1 MRFQKGNKFSKGG
14 TKDNKGGRPTNQQ
27 KEIKKAAREIAREYI
42 EKNVQP
48 ILETY
53 LGLAAGKVVKRI
65 AEDGAK
71 SFELSVDP
79 PTTRHAID
87 KLLPDEQM
95 ESPQQIKIEF
105 LQFADVGP
113 QPKTLSL
120 DLKQP
125 LPQENRLP
133 EPQGQDGIISRFH
146 KEAAMKGKGPKHER
160 ETIINFNEEE

>member
-14 TKDNKGGRPTNQQ
+14 TKGNKGGRPTNQQ
-27 KEIKKAAREIAREYI
+27 QEIKKAAREIAREYI

-53 LGLAAGKVVKRI
+53 VGLAAGKVVDRI
-65 AEDGAK
+65 GKDGTK
-71 SFELSVDP
+71 TFELAVDP

-87 KLLPDEQM
+87 KLLPDKQM
-95 ESPQQIKIEF
+95 ESSQQIKIEF

-113 QPKTLSL
+113 QPKTVSL

-125 LPQENRLP
+125 LPEENRLP
-133 EPQGQDGIISRFH
+133 ESQGQDGVKFL
-146 KEAAMKGKGPKHER
+146 
-160 ETIINFNEEE
+160 NFTKRRQ

>member
-65 AEDGAK
+65 AEDGTK
-71 SFELSVDP
+71 TFELSVDP
-79 PTTRHAID
+79 PTTRYYPINKSTPGPANPNHF
-87 KLLPDEQM
+87 
-95 ESPQQIKIEF
+95 PQIRQ
-105 LQFADVGP
+105 
-113 QPKTLSL
+113 
-120 DLKQP
+120 
-125 LPQENRLP
+125 
-133 EPQGQDGIISRFH
+133 
-146 KEAAMKGKGPKHER
+146 
-160 ETIINFNEEE
+160 

>member
-1 MRFQKGNKFSKGG
+1 MRFQKGNKLSKGG
-14 TKDNKGGRPTNQQ
+14 TIGNKGGRPSKEQQ
-27 KEIKKAAREIAREYI
+27 EIKKAAAEIAREFI

-95 ESPQQIKIEF
+95 ESAQQIKIEF

-113 QPKTLSL
+113 QPKTVSL
-120 DLKQP
+120 DLEQP
-125 LPQENRLP
+125 APKENRLV
-133 EPQGQDGIISRFH
+133 ERQGLKFYDFAKR
-146 KEAAMKGKGPKHER
+146 R
-160 ETIINFNEEE
+160 DNEKQR

>member
-1 MRFQKGNKFSKGG
+1 MKFEKGNKFAKGG
-14 TKDNKGGRPTNQQ
+14 KRNPPGGRPTKQQ
-27 KEIKKAAREIAREYI
+27 VEIKKAAREIAREYI

-71 SFELSVDP
+71 TFELSVDP

-95 ESPQQIKIEF
+95 ESPQEIKITF
-105 LQFADVGP
+105 LRFGEDDPP
-113 QPKTLSL
+113 QLKTVSVATE
-120 DLKQP
+120 QP
-125 LPQENRLP
+125 ITQENRLP
-133 EPQGQDGIISRFH
+133 EPQGQ
-146 KEAAMKGKGPKHER
+146 
-160 ETIINFNEEE
+160 NEVKFLHFTKRPNNQRQR

>member
-14 TKDNKGGRPTNQQ
+14 SKGNKGGRPSKEQQ
-27 KEIKKAAREIAREYI
+27 EIKKAAAEIAREYI

-71 SFELSVDP
+71 TFELSVDP

-113 QPKTLSL
+113 QPKALSL
-120 DLKQP
+120 NLEQP
-125 LPQENRLP
+125 VPQENRLP
-133 EPQGQDGIISRFH
+133 ERQELKFYDFAKRRDNKGQ
-146 KEAAMKGKGPKHER
+146 
-160 ETIINFNEEE
+160 N